1 MTVRFSTPLDVTFSD
16 SRTDTV
22 ISFHEYPGQV
32 KDPAHLKAM
41 RSNTLSVL
49 RQLSNVG
56 LDKTTPLSVQ
66 SVRYALKSDDGVLPS
81 QTTPDIEGSSLLLY
95 YLFDDWR
102 AVYSTVG
109 KFHDRL
115 NTLVSKSYPLL
126 FDP

>member
-1 MTVRFSTPLDVTFSD
+1 
-16 SRTDTV
+16 
-22 ISFHEYPGQV
+22 
-32 KDPAHLKAM
+32 M

-56 LDKTTPLSVQ
+56 LDKTDPLSVQ
-66 SVRYALKSDDGVLPS
+66 SVRYALKSDVGVLPS

-126 FDP
+126 FDPY